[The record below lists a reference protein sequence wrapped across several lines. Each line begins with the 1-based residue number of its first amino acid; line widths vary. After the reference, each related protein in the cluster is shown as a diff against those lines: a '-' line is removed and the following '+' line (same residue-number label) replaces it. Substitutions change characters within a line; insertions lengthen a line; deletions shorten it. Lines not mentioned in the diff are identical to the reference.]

1 MRCLGRLERLLL
13 IIGLLMCGI
22 YGGARVHGIILS
34 RMAVQRFKDE
44 AAILRKGTGVETPDF
59 SLWSKKRIEEYQA
72 SLTAHFPTAVA
83 LLRVPKIRL
92 EVPVLEGTD
101 DLTLNRGVGL
111 IVGTAR
117 PGQNGNIG
125 IAGHRDGFFR
135 GLKDV
140 TAGDTI
146 EILTKKE
153 RDTYVID
160 RIVIVE
166 PRDVSSLAQRGR
178 ASVTLVTC
186 YPFYFLGSA
195 PQRYIVQA
203 TLVSSDS
210 SDLHAAK
217 SADSGLG
224 KVYQS
229 RERANEDFEMNR
241 YYGLRLHSSES

>member
-1 MRCLGRLERLLL
+1 MRCLGSLDRSLL

-34 RMAVQRFKDE
+34 RMALQRFKDE
-44 AAILRKGTGVETPDF
+44 AAILRNGTGVETPDF
-59 SLWSKKRIEEYQA
+59 SLWSQKRIGEYQA
-72 SLTAHFPTAVA
+72 SLTAHFSTAVA

-92 EVPVLEGTD
+92 EVPVLDGTD

-140 TAGDTI
+140 TTGDTI
-146 EILTKKE
+146 EIVTKEE

-160 RIVIVE
+160 RIVIVK
-166 PRDVSSLAQRGR
+166 PREVSILAKRGR

-203 TLVSSDS
+203 TLVNSDS
-210 SDLHAAK
+210 SDLHASK
-217 SADSGLG
+217 TTDFGLG
-224 KVYQS
+224 KIRQH
-229 RERANEDFEMNR
+229 ANAQMKV
-241 YYGLRLHSSES
+241 LK